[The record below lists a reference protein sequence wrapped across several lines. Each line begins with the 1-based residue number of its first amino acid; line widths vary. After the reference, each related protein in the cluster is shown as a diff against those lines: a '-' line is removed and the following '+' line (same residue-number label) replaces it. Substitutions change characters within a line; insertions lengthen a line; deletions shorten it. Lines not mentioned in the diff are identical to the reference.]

1 MDARDPRP
9 DDLNALF
16 ALVREVRD
24 GQIRL
29 EGQAQAAADKLAEQ
43 VRTTALHGQ
52 EILALQLANART
64 EGSVR
69 VLLWLVPG
77 GPALVTLIGGLAW
90 WATR

>member
-1 MDARDPRP
+1 MPVRDDQP

-24 GQIRL
+24 EVLTVKVDMRHAANHGDRISQL
-29 EGQAQAAADKLAEQ
+29 ELSQ
-43 VRTTALHGQ
+43 
-52 EILALQLANART
+52 ART

-77 GPALVTLIGGLAW
+77 GPAIVTLIGAIGWYAS
-90 WATR
+90 R